1 MTGNRALMLGLLT
14 TGMLSIFSTT
24 GCASSNPGPSRFV
37 RPGEPVTLQ
46 PGERVGL
53 PDHSVLRYVAVI
65 ADSRCPPGITC
76 VRAGDADVAFE
87 YSPATGPGTM
97 VTLNTDRS
105 PSMPI
110 GPWQLRWLSLEFGD
124 APAVTVQVDAGP
136 R

>member
-1 MTGNRALMLGLLT
+1 MNGNRARMLGLLT
-14 TGMLSIFSTT
+14 TSVLSIVAAT
-24 GCASSNPGPSRFV
+24 GCASPGPGPARSV
-37 RPGEPVTLQ
+37 QPGEPVTLQ

-53 PDHSVLRYVAVI
+53 PDHAVLRYVAVI

-87 YSPATGPGTM
+87 YSPATGPATT

-110 GPWQLRWLSLEFGD
+110 GPWQLQWLSLEFGD
-124 APAVTVQVDAGP
+124 SPAVTVQVDARP